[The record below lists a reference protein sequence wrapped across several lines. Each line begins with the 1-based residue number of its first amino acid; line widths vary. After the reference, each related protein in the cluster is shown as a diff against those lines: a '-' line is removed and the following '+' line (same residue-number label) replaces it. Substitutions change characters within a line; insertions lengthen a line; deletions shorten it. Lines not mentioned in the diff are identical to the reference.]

1 MEENALQ
8 INPELAKRC
17 LQSAHLL
24 MEKNR
29 FPEAI
34 KLFDE
39 VISRHQPQNI
49 EAHIEAAKIY
59 VRYKKPNSIMKVI
72 KRLHDFSP
80 KTPESLVL
88 LARAQFLLSQYADCQ
103 GTLKEVFAQKRDYP
117 EAVALE
123 AELCIHTGKYESA
136 VEKFESLSLR
146 YPKDYNYLTLLAVS
160 HYLIGQTHR
169 TITLCTTIMKA
180 GFSDPKVT
188 NLYEMAKK
196 RRRNEALG
204 KLKKVKPLKWLFSQ
218 LFDPFLESEMRAES
232 DSQTTQENLVN
243 ETLVD
248 HRTGLLN
255 DRAAP
260 QQIPALAQRRKGRF
274 FLAMADIDFFK
285 SFNDVHYNH
294 QVGNAVLKALAK
306 AGQQIFTK
314 GRIWRYGGEEI
325 VWVFDGTEEEAI
337 EKADQFRKY
346 CEERVADEANEI
358 IKKEDIKHFTDGLD
372 HKKDDLFT
380 IHYPVT
386 ISQAIAEWG
395 VDGTNF
401 GSVLTAADNGLYD
414 AKDDGRNRVFYK
426 GTSRSSGVRP
436 IKYTPE
442 MLEILHGHSLKKGST
457 DWWAFKKVAGEKGF
471 KEALEF
477 ALNTLNEKEVPKKK

>member
-1 MEENALQ
+1 MEDNAIQ

-24 MEKNR
+24 MEKSR
-29 FPEAI
+29 FAEAI
-34 KLFDE
+34 ELFDE
-39 VISRHQPQNI
+39 VISKHQPQNV
-49 EAHIEAAKIY
+49 EAHIESAKIY
-59 VRYKKPNSIMKVI
+59 AKHKQANSIMKVI
-72 KRLHDFSP
+72 NRLHNFSP
-80 KTPESLVL
+80 KTPKSLVL
-88 LARAQFLLSQYADCQ
+88 LARAQFLLSLYGECQ

-123 AELCIHTGKYESA
+123 AELCIHTGRYESA

-146 YPKDYNYLTLLAVS
+146 YPKNYNYLTLLAVS
-160 HYLIGQTHR
+160 HFLIGQYHR

-180 GFSDPKVT
+180 GFADPKVT

-196 RRRNEALG
+196 KKRAEALG
-204 KLKKVKPLKWLFSQ
+204 KLKKVKPLKWLFAQ

-255 DRAAP
+255 DRAAV
-260 QQIPALAQRRKGRF
+260 QQIPTLATRRKNHF
-274 FLAMADIDFFK
+274 YLAMADIDFFK

-314 GRIWRYGGEEI
+314 NRIWRYGGEEI
-325 VWVFDGTEEEAI
+325 VWVFDGTEAEAV
-337 EKADQFRKY
+337 EKADQFRKH
-346 CEERVADEANEI
+346 CEEKVAEEANEI

-386 ISQAIAEWG
+386 ISQALVEWG
-395 VDGTNF
+395 EDGTNLE
-401 GSVLTAADNGLYD
+401 SVLTAADNGLYA
-414 AKDDGRNRVFYK
+414 AKDNGRNTVVYR
-426 GTSRSSGVRP
+426 GTPRSVGLKP

-442 MLEILHGHSLKKGST
+442 MLEILHAHSFKKGST
-457 DWWAFKKVAGEKGF
+457 DWWAFKKGVSEKLRE
-471 KEALEF
+471 EALEF
-477 ALNTLNEKEVPKKK
+477 ARNVLHGKEVPSKK

>member
-1 MEENALQ
+1 MEENLIQ

-24 MEKNR
+24 MEKDR

-34 KLFDE
+34 ELFDE
-39 VISRHQPQNI
+39 IISKHQPQNI

-59 VRYKKPNSIMKVI
+59 ERYKKPNSIMKVI
-72 KRLHDFSP
+72 NRLHDFSP

-123 AELCIHTGKYESA
+123 AELCIHTGRYESA
-136 VEKFESLSLR
+136 IEKFESLSLR
-146 YPKDYNYLTLLAVS
+146 YPKNYNYLTFLAVS

-180 GFSDPKVT
+180 GFADPKVT
-188 NLYEMAKK
+188 NLYEMAKRKK
-196 RRRNEALG
+196 RAEALG
-204 KLKKVKPLKWLFSQ
+204 KLKKVKPLKWIFAQ

-232 DSQTTQENLVN
+232 ESQTTQENLVN

-255 DRAAP
+255 DRAAG
-260 QQIPALAQRRKGRF
+260 QQIPALASRRKNHF
-274 FLAMADIDFFK
+274 YLAMADIDFFK

-314 GRIWRYGGEEI
+314 SRIWRYGGEEI
-325 VWVFDGTEEEAI
+325 IWVFDGTEDEAV
-337 EKADQFRKY
+337 EKADQFRRH
-346 CEERVADEANEI
+346 CEEKVVEEANEI
-358 IKKEDIKHFTDGLD
+358 IRKEDIRHFTNGFD
-372 HKKDDLFT
+372 HKKDDLF
-380 IHYPVT
+380 IIRYPVT
-386 ISQAIAEWG
+386 ISQALVEWG
-395 VDGTNF
+395 DDGTNLKNIL
-401 GSVLTAADNGLYD
+401 SAADNGLYS
-414 AKDDGRNRVFYK
+414 AKEDGRNRVVFR
-426 GTSRSSGVRP
+426 GTTRSVGLKP
-436 IKYTPE
+436 TKYTPE
-442 MLEILHGHSLKKGST
+442 MLEILHANSLKKGSAN
-457 DWWAFKKVAGEKGF
+457 WWTYVEKANE
-471 KEALEF
+471 KARNEALEV
-477 ALNTLNEKEVPKKK
+477 ARNILGDKEVPKK

>member
-1 MEENALQ
+1 MEENVIQ

-34 KLFDE
+34 ELFDE
-39 VISRHQPQNI
+39 VISKHQPQNV

-59 VRYKKPNSIMKVI
+59 ARYKKPDSIMKVI
-72 KRLHDFSP
+72 TRLHNFSP
-80 KTPESLVL
+80 KTLESLVL
-88 LARAQFLLSQYADCQ
+88 LARAQFQLSLYGECQ

-123 AELCIHTGKYESA
+123 AELCIHIGKYESA
-136 VEKFESLSLR
+136 IEKFESLSLR
-146 YPKDYNYLTLLAVS
+146 YPKNYNYLTLLAVS

-180 GFSDPKVT
+180 GFADPKVT

-196 RRRNEALG
+196 KKRVEALG
-204 KLKKVKPLKWLFSQ
+204 KLKKVKPLKWLFAQ

-232 DSQTTQENLVN
+232 ESQTTQENLVN

-255 DRAAP
+255 DRAAV
-260 QQIPALAQRRKGRF
+260 QQIPALAQRRKNHF
-274 FLAMADIDFFK
+274 YLAMADIDFFK

-306 AGQQIFTK
+306 AGQNIFGK
-314 GRIWRYGGEEI
+314 NRIWRYGGEEI
-325 VWVFDGTEEEAI
+325 VWIFDGAEEEVV
-337 EKADQFRKY
+337 EKAEQFRKY
-346 CEERVADEANEI
+346 CEERVVEETNEI
-358 IKKEDIKHFTDGLD
+358 IKKEDIRHFTDGFD
-372 HKKDDLFT
+372 HKKDDLFI

-386 ISQAIAEWG
+386 ISQSVVEWG
-395 VDGTNF
+395 EDGTNL
-401 GSVLTAADNGLYD
+401 GNVLTAADNGLYK
-414 AKDDGRNRVFYK
+414 AKESGRNRVFF
-426 GTSRSSGVRP
+426 RGVLRTAGLKP

-442 MLEILHGHSLKKGST
+442 MLTILHNQSFKKSST
-457 DWWAFKKVAGEKGF
+457 DWWAFQKSAGEKE
-471 KEALEF
+471 KEEVLEF
-477 ALNTLNEKEVPKKK
+477 ATNSLHEKEVVEKK